1 MTRLIGLCL
10 TMFVLAGI
18 GAPAAASDGLPVG
31 NVDAGPAGVT
41 SAAGAMRYVTVPA
54 GRNTLALAVRRD
66 GGQVG
71 SSRLLRGRFTIPVV
85 ALDGTPAGLS
95 ADRRTLVLIKPRLG
109 FPRNVTTFAVL
120 DAQRMK
126 LRDVVRLR
134 GDFSFDALSPDG
146 RLVYLV
152 NYTSRRDPT
161 RYEVRAFD
169 TRQGR
174 LVPGPI
180 VDKREP
186 DENMRGYPLTR
197 AMSPDGRWAYTLY
210 DGAGKHPFVHAL
222 DTRDMTAACID
233 LDGLTGRDDLQALR
247 LGVSGDGTSF
257 SVLDGRQ
264 ALFVVDTKTFRVRE
278 VTARDA
284 GGAGSDDGGL
294 PPLWTAGVIALVC
307 LGGIVALVRRRSTVA
322 TT

>member
-1 MTRLIGLCL
+1 VTRFIGLCL
-10 TMFVLAGI
+10 TIFAMAGVS
-18 GAPAAASDGLPVG
+18 ASAATGDGLPIG

-54 GRNTLALAVRRD
+54 GRNTLALAIRRD

-71 SSRLLRGRFTIPVV
+71 GSRVLRGRFTIPVV
-85 ALDGTPAGLS
+85 ALDGTPGGLS

-109 FPRNVTTFAVL
+109 FPRKVTTFAVL

-134 GDFSFDALSPDG
+134 GDFSFDALSADG

-152 NYTSRRDPT
+152 KYTSRHDPT

-174 LVPGPI
+174 LVPGAI

-222 DTRDMTAACID
+222 DTREMTAACID
-233 LDGLTGRDDLQALR
+233 LDGLTGRKDLQALR
-247 LGVSGDGTSF
+247 LGVSGDGSRF

-264 ALFVVDTKTFRVRE
+264 ALFVVDTETFRVRE
-278 VTARDA
+278 VTARVG
-284 GGAGSDDGGL
+284 GGAGNDDGGISA
-294 PPLWTAGVIALVC
+294 LWAV
-307 LGGIVALVRRRSTVA
+307 GIVALVGLGGIVLLVRRRNPVA